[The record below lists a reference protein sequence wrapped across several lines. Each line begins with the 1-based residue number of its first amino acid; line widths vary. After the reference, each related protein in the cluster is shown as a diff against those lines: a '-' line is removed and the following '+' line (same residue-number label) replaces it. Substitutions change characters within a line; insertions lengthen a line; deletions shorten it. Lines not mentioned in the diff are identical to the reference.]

1 MSFFR
6 GGGTGGQ
13 SPASQQG
20 YSRLPPGAG
29 GGLPGGPRSGRD
41 SAPQQA
47 AGLGGLVDRWA
58 PSYGGDAP
66 PQYMGGGRGAGP
78 R

>member
-6 GGGTGGQ
+6 GGGANDNQAG
-13 SPASQQG
+13 A

-29 GGLPGGPRSGRD
+29 GGLPGGPRLGRE
-41 SAPQQA
+41 APQQPSGIA
-47 AGLGGLVDRWA
+47 GLVDRWA
-58 PSYGGDAP
+58 PSYGGEAP
-66 PQYMGGGRGAGP
+66 PQYMSGGRGQMGP